1 MASNDTMETEVS
13 ETFDSSPGQEVQT
26 PPTPGQVEQR
36 DESKDPIFPLPGK
49 SQRLVDQAPLNLT
62 TELETLKIKISEL
75 EKKAR
80 GSSGNAEDPA
90 DQNSQPA
97 ALDPDSEQ
105 YKAMERFLYQHRKE
119 WELDSRESKIFGM
132 HLNVKSRPLA
142 DESRRMHGPW
152 NYQWMPYTIPEYKRP
167 NPFDGPHL
175 TTDVPDDTDE
185 MDEFDHVIE
194 FGGVRDRLRKNFEWE
209 MDRIFLAEEMG
220 IRRRQRTQEKMHED
234 AKKAQEAEKAM
245 ADEQSA
251 RPTCAQLKLNQVDW
265 FVFRR
270 LAMIE
275 ERDSCVIDILVGE
288 PIINEDAGTRGY
300 GRSGRRVRKAQKP
313 PAQSPQAGL
322 LAAGLAPLPERIRI
336 HSASLR
342 KILATIIGEEASSVS
357 DMGYPS
363 VVLVRPFKALFF
375 AEEALRSWCT
385 SLEEK
390 FEQINRDR
398 EHPSAETS
406 SLKEGDDKD
415 EEKDDNKKSDDKQ
428 KDVDQDEVVAQNKVV
443 APEEIVA
450 QENDP
455 SEATKDVSLPLSEGG
470 LGNNTE
476 ANSSRLREND
486 VENEDEEDGE
496 EIEDPNDVSRS
507 QMALD
512 HLKFLL
518 DFMDTTISAKQAHLN
533 NPKCKR
539 VSFSDLWYLFRPG
552 EVVIGRDGK
561 QAYRVINVTSSRHRV
576 VPSWQSWFWNS
587 GDKKKKA
594 PFSTTCV
601 YIDFDGTNLGP
612 VSKEFEFK
620 RFDGEIEVNS
630 LPIYP
635 LRFHP
640 VRKAEFNDTDWKEL
654 EKMPPEERY
663 RKKLVSRGTK
673 FLDVVGIKAMYYAG
687 PTLGIR
693 DDVESQVVVDFETAF
708 AVDDEKQQEW
718 KPKLE
723 VLLGNPTPE
732 DTDDVDEEDTPC
744 NAACCNE
751 FVHNDSYIDLKA
763 REAYVNGLLPKT
775 GSQSEQP
782 SVVIIPQPLGELR
795 NGPGK
800 NDYAISDEERMIMSY
815 RVFGFVLRSRQWAQL
830 DLSYLTELHPP
841 KVFPK
846 VDEEEKKTNDKKE
859 LPEDKSA
866 FGRLVLED
874 GQKPMIQALI
884 AQHFRD
890 KESKTGQTEQVDIV
904 KGKGKGLILLLH
916 GAPGV
921 GKTSTAEGVAELFR
935 KPLFQITCGD
945 LGSTAKEV
953 EKALDINFTLANRW
967 DCILLLD
974 EADVFLAQRNK
985 EDFKRNGLVA
995 VFLRVLEYYAGVLF
1009 LTTNRVGDFD
1019 EAFTSRIHVSLYYP
1033 ELSMEKTLQVFKINV
1048 NMINERFEDKQ
1059 RTIHID
1065 DVSAFALEHYTSHRR
1080 ARWNGRQIRN
1090 ACQTALALAE
1100 FEAQGNSHESV
1111 LKPNALVHLKV
1122 SHFQTV
1128 QKAYLEFAE
1137 YMNSLYGSTSS
1148 TRAKES
1154 KLRAIWVDENNNVV
1168 GTQSMGGAFKSK
1180 QDAFLFK
1187 SQGQPQQGFQHAPP
1201 QPQQV
1206 FQQHVPPQPQ
1216 QSFQQQFPT
1225 VNQVVPDP
1233 GLQQFYQYQNLVS
1246 PQPMYAQ
1253 ASGQMQQ
1260 QQYPSNQLW
1269 NSPGNSVVNVQPPE
1283 QTRAPPPPTT
1293 PPPPQNHQGS
1303 PAWLGHNIQAMYSA
1317 GSPQS
1322 SEQRLPNTQSTIGGG
1337 GYVVGSFVPG
1347 QQ

>member
-1 MASNDTMETEVS
+1 MASNDTIETMVS
-13 ETFDSSPGQEVQT
+13 ETFDSTPGQEVQT
-26 PPTPGQVEQR
+26 PPTPSQAEQG
-36 DESKDPIFPLPGK
+36 DEPKEPVLPLPSE
-49 SQRLVDQAPLNLT
+49 SQRPADQIPVNLT
-62 TELETLKIKISEL
+62 TELEALKIKISEL
-75 EKKAR
+75 EKQAR
-80 GSSGNAEDPA
+80 DSSGDTGDPA
-90 DQNSQPA
+90 DQDSQSAP
-97 ALDPDSEQ
+97 LDRDSEQ
-105 YKAMERFLYQHRKE
+105 YRAMERFLYQHRKE
-119 WELDSRESKIFGM
+119 WEMDAHEPRDFGM
-132 HLNVKSRPLA
+132 DLRVKNVPRLSSDA
-142 DESRRMHGPW
+142 RRMHGPW
-152 NYQWMPYTIPEYKRP
+152 KYQWMPYSIPEYKRP
-167 NPFDGPHL
+167 NPFDSAYQLSDIPGEAS
-175 TTDVPDDTDE
+175 E
-185 MDEFDHVIE
+185 MDEFDHAIE

-220 IRRRQRTQEKMHED
+220 IRRRKRAEEKMEQD
-234 AKKAQEAEKAM
+234 VKKAQEVEKA
-245 ADEQSA
+245 AQDEQSA

-265 FVFRR
+265 FAFKR
-270 LAMIE
+270 LTAAE

-288 PIINEDAGTRGY
+288 PIINEDSGSGWY
-300 GRSGRRVRKAQKP
+300 GRSGRRVRKAHKSPSQY
-313 PAQSPQAGL
+313 PQAAPS
-322 LAAGLAPLPERIRI
+322 LAPGLAPLPERIRI

-342 KILATIIGEEASSVS
+342 KILATIIGQEASDVAEL
-357 DMGYPS
+357 GILA

-375 AEEALRSWCT
+375 AEEALRSWRT
-385 SLEEK
+385 NLEEK
-390 FEQINRDR
+390 FEQITRDG
-398 EHPSAETS
+398 ENHVSEALSVEQEDKDVGENNDLDQAENVAQGTETMED
-406 SLKEGDDKD
+406 LPLPVVEDGPGKETDKEGIDRDH
-415 EEKDDNKKSDDKQ
+415 
-428 KDVDQDEVVAQNKVV
+428 
-443 APEEIVA
+443 
-450 QENDP
+450 
-455 SEATKDVSLPLSEGG
+455 
-470 LGNNTE
+470 
-476 ANSSRLREND
+476 D
-486 VENEDEEDGE
+486 VENEDEEEGE
-496 EIEDPNDVSRS
+496 DIEDPNDVSRS
-507 QMALD
+507 AMALD
-512 HLKFLL
+512 HLNILL
-518 DFMDTTISAKQAHLN
+518 DFMDTTISAKQAYLN
-533 NPKCKR
+533 SPKCKR

-576 VPSWQSWFWNS
+576 VPSWQAWFWSS
-587 GDKKKKA
+587 GDKKKKP

-612 VSKEFEFK
+612 VSKVFEFK

-630 LPIYP
+630 LPVYP

-640 VRKAEFNDTDWKEL
+640 IRRAEFSDTDWKEL
-654 EKMPPEERY
+654 ETMPPEERY
-663 RKKLVSRGTK
+663 RKKLISRGSK

-693 DDVESQVVVDFETAF
+693 DDVESQVVIDFETAF
-708 AVDDEKQQEW
+708 AVEDEKQQGW

-723 VLLGNPTPE
+723 VLLGNPSPE
-732 DTDDVDEEDTPC
+732 DPDETDDEDTPC

-751 FVHNDSYIDLKA
+751 FVHDDSYIDLKA

-800 NDYAISDEERMIMSY
+800 NDYAISDEERIIMSY
-815 RVFGFVLRSRQWAQL
+815 PQL

-841 KVFPK
+841 KVLAK
-846 VDEEEKKTNDKKE
+846 VDEEDKKTKE
-859 LPEDKSA
+859 LPEDKTA

-1033 ELSMEKTLQVFKINV
+1033 ELSKEKTLQVFKINV
-1048 NMINERFEDKQ
+1048 DMIKERFDDKQ
-1059 RTIHID
+1059 RTIVID
-1065 DVSAFALEHYTSHRR
+1065 DVAAFALDHYTSHPQ

-1111 LKPNALVHLKV
+1111 LKPNALVHLKL

-1128 QKAYLEFAE
+1128 QKAYLEFAQ
-1137 YMNSLYGSTSS
+1137 YMNSLYGSTST

-1154 KLRAIWVDENNNVV
+1154 KLRAIWVDEGGNVV
-1168 GTQSMGGAFKSK
+1168 NMGGAFKSK
-1180 QDAFLFK
+1180 QDAFVYK
-1187 SQGQPQQGFQHAPP
+1187 SQAQP

-1206 FQQHVPPQPQ
+1206 FQTQHVPPSQG
-1216 QSFQQQFPT
+1216 FQQHHVPSSQQGFHQQPYP
-1225 VNQVVPDP
+1225 VNQVPDP

-1253 ASGQMQQ
+1253 TPGQMQMKPQ
-1260 QQYPSNQLW
+1260 QPYPSNQLW
-1269 NSPGNSVVNVQPPE
+1269 NSPGTNTINVQPAE
-1283 QTRAPPPPTT
+1283 QRAPATT
-1293 PPPPQNHQGS
+1293 PPPTQHQGS

-1322 SEQRLPNTQSTIGGG
+1322 SEQRPPNTQSVGG
-1337 GYVVGSFVPG
+1337 GYVGPFVQG